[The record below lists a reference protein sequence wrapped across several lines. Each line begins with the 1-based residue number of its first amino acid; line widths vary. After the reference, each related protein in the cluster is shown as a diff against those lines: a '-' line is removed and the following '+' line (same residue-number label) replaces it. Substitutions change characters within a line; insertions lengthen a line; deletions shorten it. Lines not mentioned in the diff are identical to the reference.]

1 MKHIWLVLSLFMMIG
16 CSKPDAGIVDSGT
29 LDTPETESTENSDSD
44 SEQKQDEEEE
54 EEEEEENL
62 IEINEL
68 SGWYIIGEEYY
79 NICDRLPGASG
90 PWYLELYVYVDEDTC
105 QFYCH
110 IDVLEGVVNIEPDYY
125 IRITREEPW
134 YLYYQDQTINTNFWE
149 AGGTYN
155 VISGSDDSISF
166 ELDSKRKGLFIRSS
180 NTELHSLFENTEYDM
195 APEEVVPFLF
205 EQANY

>member
-1 MKHIWLVLSLFMMIG
+1 MKQIWLVLSLFMMIG

-29 LDTPETESTENSDSD
+29 LDTLGTENTENSESD
-44 SEQKQDEEEE
+44 SEQKQDEQEEKG
-54 EEEEEENL
+54 ENL

-68 SGWYIIGEEYY
+68 SGWYIIDEEYY
-79 NICDRLPGASG
+79 NSWDNLPDASG
-90 PWYLELYVYVDEDTC
+90 PWYSELYVYVDEDTC
-105 QFYCH
+105 QLYCH

-205 EQANY
+205 EQADY